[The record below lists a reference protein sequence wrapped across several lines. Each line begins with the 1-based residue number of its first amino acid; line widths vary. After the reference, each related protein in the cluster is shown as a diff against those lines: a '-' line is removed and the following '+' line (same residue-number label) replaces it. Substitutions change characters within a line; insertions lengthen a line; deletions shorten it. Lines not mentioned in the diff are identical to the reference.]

1 MGTRG
6 VIQLRPQ
13 MEERCMIR
21 HRCGPLTITIVSCAL
36 ALFARAATA
45 QTFVPPA
52 GFSGEP
58 GPAIGLDPEKDA
70 PLILSVEANTL
81 ADSFHVVPEYSRAAH
96 AHVAVVGAYTVQEPK
111 GTHLVESWGVGFL
124 PVILSFS
131 DGRCFTLTAEYIGGR
146 LSSARIAKIGCD
158 ARRVKEELGP
168 DAPASLSLRR
178 IGTSWGYGAWF
189 DAKSGN
195 TLITVPFSKTFEP
208 FFTTRMKVTAIQAMN
223 GPDWPGGNVTLVGRI
238 HGRLTIVTLD
248 VSY

>member
-1 MGTRG
+1 
-6 VIQLRPQ
+6 
-13 MEERCMIR
+13 MIR
-21 HRCGPLTITIVSCAL
+21 HRCGPLNRTIVACAL

-52 GFSGEP
+52 GFSGKP
-58 GPAIGLDPEKDA
+58 GPAIASNPEKDA
-70 PLILSVEANTL
+70 PLILSVEANRL
-81 ADSFHVVPEYSRAAH
+81 AGRVHVVPEYSRADH

-111 GTHLVESWGVGFL
+111 GTHLIESWGVGFL

-131 DGRCFTLTAEYIGGR
+131 DGRCFAFTAEYIGGH
-146 LSSARIAKIGCD
+146 LSNARVARIGCD
-158 ARRVKEELGP
+158 SRRVKEQLGP
-168 DAPASLSLRR
+168 DAPASLSLKR

-189 DAKSGN
+189 DAKSGS

-208 FFTTRMKVTAIQAMN
+208 FLTARMKVTAIQAMN